1 MFSFDNRLV
10 DLYTAGE
17 AEKVLTIR
25 DYSRLHH
32 LLISLRLIILLFKI
46 GRIL

>member
-10 DLYTAGE
+10 DLYTAGK
-17 AEKVLTIR
+17 AEKVFYHKR

-32 LLISLRLIILLFKI
+32 LLISLRLNRTYSVK
-46 GRIL
+46 